1 MIITFFSTF
10 CCICEST
17 TFCESLFSSPSQH
30 STVDV
35 FIIEVLKMGDFK
47 MFLLVFETFLDITV
61 THIKAINIVVKIP
74 IKYHVLFMHLIL

>member
-1 MIITFFSTF
+1 MRVPLFVNLFFHLLLS
-10 CCICEST
+10 I
-17 TFCESLFSSPSQH
+17 QQ
-30 STVDV
+30 DV